1 MHPNDVDPLLESLL
15 ALARTYGITATEET
29 LTAGLPLVDH
39 RLTPSLLPRAAERA
53 NLTTRIVN
61 KSLDEMTNDHLLP
74 AILLTE
80 GNEALVLLDWSH
92 DKGVAEVI
100 LPELG
105 HAKSTIS
112 RYELKK
118 IYSGHAI
125 MARPIFQ
132 MDSNLKSS
140 RVRNQKGHWFWSV
153 IRENRAVYRDVLFA
167 ALFINLFALAVPIF
181 TMNVYDR
188 VVPNHAI
195 ETLWMLAAGV
205 GLVLVADAV
214 LKTIRSYF
222 LDLASRRVDVRLSAV
237 IMERVLGLRLEAKPN
252 SVGSFASNLRSFESV
267 RDFITSA
274 SINTLI
280 DLPFSIIFLL
290 VIAWI
295 APPVVIPVVV
305 AIVLVVIYAL
315 ITQSRLRRLTET
327 MHVASAM
334 RNSTLVESLVGLETL
349 KSMGAEGRMQRKW
362 ESTSAYLARI
372 GIQLRKLST
381 SSISFTQWAQQT
393 CAVAVIVYGV
403 YLITAAELSMGGL
416 IAVNM
421 LASRALAP
429 FAQMAGLILQ
439 YHNAATALDSLEEIM
454 SKPVERSEDR
464 QLLTRDHLK
473 GDLVFSNVSFSYPES
488 EVGALRDASLSVSQ
502 GETVVVLGRVGSG
515 KSTLLKMAM
524 GLYTPS
530 EGSVTIDGI
539 DLRQLDPADLRTR
552 VGYVPQ
558 EAVLFRGTLREN
570 LMLAQLHVTDAD
582 LMQAAEMAGIDEF
595 IKRHPK
601 GLDME
606 VGERGE
612 ALSGGQRKGVVLAR
626 ALVHKPNVMFMDE
639 PTGSM
644 DHSTESTV
652 VKNLAE
658 YRKGRT
664 LCLITHR
671 TSLLD
676 LADRIVVVDN
686 GKVVANGPRDNVIE
700 ALRQGKVGRAS

>member
-1 MHPNDVDPLLESLL
+1 
-15 ALARTYGITATEET
+15 
-29 LTAGLPLVDH
+29 
-39 RLTPSLLPRAAERA
+39 
-53 NLTTRIVN
+53 
-61 KSLDEMTNDHLLP
+61 
-74 AILLTE
+74 
-80 GNEALVLLDWSH
+80 
-92 DKGVAEVI
+92 
-100 LPELG
+100 
-105 HAKSTIS
+105 
-112 RYELKK
+112 
-118 IYSGHAI
+118 
-125 MARPIFQ
+125 
-132 MDSNLKSS
+132 
-140 RVRNQKGHWFWSV
+140 
-153 IRENRAVYRDVLFA
+153 
-167 ALFINLFALAVPIF
+167 
-181 TMNVYDR
+181 
-188 VVPNHAI
+188 
-195 ETLWMLAAGV
+195 MLAAGV
-205 GLVLVADAV
+205 GVVLVADAF
-214 LKTIRSYF
+214 LKTIRSHF
-222 LDLASRRVDVRLSAV
+222 LDLASRRVDVRLSAL

-305 AIVLVVIYAL
+305 AIVLVVLYAL

-362 ESTSAYLARI
+362 ESTSSYLARV

-381 SSISFTQWAQQT
+381 SSIYFTQWAQQT

-454 SKPVERSEDR
+454 SKPVERTEDR

-473 GDLVFSNVSFSYPES
+473 GDLVFSHVNFAYPDS
-488 EVGALRDASLSVSQ
+488 EVGALRDASLSVNQ

-524 GLYTPS
+524 GLYSPS
-530 EGSVTIDGI
+530 EGAVTIDGI

-558 EAVLFRGTLREN
+558 DAVLFRGTLREN

-626 ALVHKPNVMFMDE
+626 ALVHRPNVMFMDE

-644 DHSTESTV
+644 DHSTEASV

-664 LCLITHR
+664 LFLITHR

-676 LADRIVVVDN
+676 LADRIVVLDN
-686 GKVVANGPRDNVIE
+686 GQVVANGPRDNVIE